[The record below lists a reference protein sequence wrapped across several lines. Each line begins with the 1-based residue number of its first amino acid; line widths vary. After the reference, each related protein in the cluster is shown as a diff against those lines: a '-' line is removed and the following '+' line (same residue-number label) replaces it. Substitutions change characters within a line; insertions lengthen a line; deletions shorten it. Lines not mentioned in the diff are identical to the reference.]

1 MEGVH
6 IRMKWVFGAVL
17 AFAALQ
23 LAVVTACGQSA
34 NSGDDSGDFQ
44 SSSSRE
50 SAAATPAPA
59 PASEIPRPTG
69 IPSPDDFVPSQESSA
84 NGGGKVQPAPLAQNR
99 IIVHTARMSLV
110 VDDVAHTVNSIVDL
124 AGELGGWVVS
134 SDRSSR
140 HSGAIAIRVPAEF
153 LDKALGQLEA
163 LAADVESLVVT
174 SEDVTDEYVDNKA
187 RLVSLRATE
196 ERLLSFLDRAADV
209 EDALQVQKEISDL
222 QLRIEET
229 KGRLNFLSQTA
240 AYSLIETKLKLA
252 AVTMVMDPG
261 PDRSVRVGET
271 ARFRAS
277 FTPPP
282 GIDEFSFVWDFGDGG
297 SITGSGSAPTQG
309 GKRLTAT
316 VNHAYEDD
324 RDSPYIV
331 TVNMTGTGEGGIATG
346 SKSLEVSV
354 RQVPTIEVFAGEPRT
369 VEEGKEEDYNASFTR
384 HTELWDY
391 QYLWDFGDG
400 SPTLTGT
407 PGEGFTRVET
417 TRVFADYRPM
427 EYIATLTV
435 TAMSDAGQVSGT
447 DSFSVRVTEAESF
460 FVGGWNVGGTAKA
473 AVRALSVLAKAATT
487 VVIWLAIVGSPVI
500 LVGLVGLVILYFG
513 NRGARRVR
521 RFFPQRAPKPETLT
535 PGTLSEEPPSA

>member
-1 MEGVH
+1 MEAPPPTAPPEPA
-6 IRMKWVFGAVL
+6 MAPTP
-17 AFAALQ
+17 AALQ
-23 LAVVTACGQSA
+23 
-34 NSGDDSGDFQ
+34 
-44 SSSSRE
+44 E
-50 SAAATPAPA
+50 
-59 PASEIPRPTG
+59 
-69 IPSPDDFVPSQESSA
+69 PST

-124 AGELGGWVVS
+124 ASTLGGWVVS

-140 HSGAIAIRVPAEF
+140 HSGAIAIRVPAES
-153 LDKALGQLEA
+153 LDKALEQLEA
-163 LAADVESLVVT
+163 LATDVESLVVT
-174 SEDVTDEYVDNKA
+174 SEDVTDEYIDNEA

-229 KGRLNFLSQTA
+229 QGRLNFLSQTA

-271 ARFRAS
+271 VRFRAS

-316 VNHAYEDD
+316 VNHAYGDD

-354 RQVPTIEVFAGEPRT
+354 RQIPTIEVFAGEPRT

-407 PGEGFTRVET
+407 PAEGSTRIET
-417 TRVFADYRPM
+417 THVFADYRPK

-460 FVGGWNVGGTAKA
+460 FVGGWNVGGTAKT
-473 AVRALSVLAKAATT
+473 AVRALSLLAKAATT
-487 VVIWLAIVGSPVI
+487 VIIWLAIVGSPVI
-500 LVGLVGLVILYFG
+500 LVGLVILYFG

-521 RFFPQRAPKPETLT
+521 RFFPQRAPTPVATTPE
-535 PGTLSEEPPSA
+535 TLSEESREQPLEEPQEERPAP

>member
-1 MEGVH
+1 MEAPPPTAPPEPA
-6 IRMKWVFGAVL
+6 MAPTP
-17 AFAALQ
+17 AALQ
-23 LAVVTACGQSA
+23 
-34 NSGDDSGDFQ
+34 
-44 SSSSRE
+44 E
-50 SAAATPAPA
+50 
-59 PASEIPRPTG
+59 
-69 IPSPDDFVPSQESSA
+69 PST

-110 VDDVAHTVNSIVDL
+110 VDDVARTVNSVVDL

-163 LAADVESLVVT
+163 LATDVESLVVT
-174 SEDVTDEYVDNKA
+174 SEDVTDEYIDNEA
-187 RLVSLRATE
+187 RLVSMRATE

-222 QLRIEET
+222 QIRIEEAQ
-229 KGRLNFLSQTA
+229 GRLNFLSQTA
-240 AYSLIETKLKLA
+240 AFSLIETKLKLA
-252 AVTMVMDPG
+252 SVTMVVDPG
-261 PDRSVRVGET
+261 PDKSVRVGET
-271 ARFRAS
+271 VRFRAS

-282 GIDEFSFVWDFGDGG
+282 GIDEFSFEWDFGDGG
-297 SITGSGSAPTQG
+297 SITGSGSAPRQD

-316 VNHAYEDD
+316 VNHVYEDD

-391 QYLWDFGDG
+391 QYIWDFGDG
-400 SPTLTGT
+400 SPTLTDT
-407 PGEGFTRVET
+407 PGEGSTRVET
-417 TRVFADYRPM
+417 THVFTDYRPM

-473 AVRALSVLAKAATT
+473 AVRALSGLAKVATT
-487 VVIWLAIVGSPVI
+487 VIIWLAIVGSPVI
-500 LVGLVGLVILYFG
+500 LVGLVILYFG
-513 NRGARRVR
+513 NQGARRVR
-521 RFFPQRAPKPETLT
+521 RFFPQRAPTPVATTPE
-535 PGTLSEEPPSA
+535 TLSEESREQPLEEPQEERPAP

>member
-1 MEGVH
+1 ME
-6 IRMKWVFGAVL
+6 APPPTAPPEPSL
-17 AFAALQ
+17 APTPAALQ
-23 LAVVTACGQSA
+23 
-34 NSGDDSGDFQ
+34 
-44 SSSSRE
+44 E
-50 SAAATPAPA
+50 
-59 PASEIPRPTG
+59 
-69 IPSPDDFVPSQESSA
+69 PST

-110 VDDVAHTVNSIVDL
+110 VDDVARTVNSVVDL

-140 HSGAIAIRVPAEF
+140 HSGAIAIRVPAES

-163 LAADVESLVVT
+163 LATDVESLVVT

-187 RLVSLRATE
+187 RLVSMRATE

-222 QLRIEET
+222 QIRIEEAQ
-229 KGRLNFLSQTA
+229 GRLNFLSQTA
-240 AYSLIETKLKLA
+240 AFSLIETNLKLA
-252 AVTMVMDPG
+252 SIPMVVDPG
-261 PDRSVRVGET
+261 PDRSVRVGE
-271 ARFRAS
+271 AVRFRAS

-297 SITGSGSAPTQG
+297 SMTGNGSAPRQD

-316 VNHAYEDD
+316 VNHAYGDD

-331 TVNMTGTGEGGIATG
+331 TMTMTGTGEIGIATG

-407 PGEGFTRVET
+407 LGEGSTRVET

-473 AVRALSVLAKAATT
+473 AVRALSVLAKVVTT
-487 VVIWLAIVGSPVI
+487 VVIWLAIFSPVI
-500 LVGLVGLVILYFG
+500 LAGVVILYFG
-513 NRGARRVR
+513 NQGARRIR
-521 RFFPQRAPKPETLT
+521 RFFPQRAPTPET
-535 PGTLSEEPPSA
+535 PSEEPPSL